1 MPILGRSGESLG
13 TRLFG
18 PAGRGEASKKIFS
31 KDVVSNVYNRAKK
44 GYQNAGGFLG
54 PTAHAAEM
62 PVVYSGTPSGP
73 RQNYSPVQVTP
84 TQKNFSINTDPGLGG
99 GSEGGGGKVSNF
111 KTDGS
116 ETQSEL
122 DFLRKKQLGAI
133 SDEYESES
141 KRLRDV
147 ENRARSAYD
156 QSLSQAQAY
165 YPEFQRL
172 IGEQQAS
179 TEGQIGNLENQRKY
193 ESERALGQ
201 ARQLLADL
209 NRRQYAQM
217 SATGNYGS
225 SVPEAFA
232 DQFGNKAY
240 AAQAGIQQS
249 RDAALNELSSK
260 RIEAKQYFDGKLAEG
275 KQKYDTLISSLQQQ
289 LNAQLDQ
296 IGQAKGQAA
305 SAKRAQSLEAWNN
318 YVNNKFS
325 LDQELRNYQN
335 QLIQYQ
341 AQQTAL
347 EDDSTNPLATAVIPG
362 VDSSANSQI
371 LGDITGKVQQNANPL
386 AMSQAPIYSKRKL
399 SPEEQQLYGN
409 DVGLQLNSPIA

>member
-18 PAGRGEASKKIFS
+18 PAGAGEASKKIFN
-31 KDVVSNVYNRAKK
+31 KNVVSNVYNRAKQ
-44 GYQNAGGFLG
+44 GYNSAGGFLG
-54 PTAHAAEM
+54 QTAHAAEM
-62 PVVYSGTPSGP
+62 PVVFNGVSSEPG
-73 RQNYSPVQVTP
+73 QNYSPAKVTP
-84 TQKNFSINTDPGLGG
+84 TTKNFSIDTGAGSG
-99 GSEGGGGKVSNF
+99 GSGGGGGKVSNF

-122 DFLRKKQLGAI
+122 NFLRKKQLGAI
-133 SDEYESES
+133 DDEYDSER
-141 KRLRDV
+141 KRLGDV
-147 ENRARSAYD
+147 ENRARSAYG
-156 QSLSQAQAY
+156 QSMTQAQAY

-249 RDAALNELSSK
+249 RDTALNELASK

-275 KQKYDTLISSLQQQ
+275 KQKYDTLITGLQSQ

-296 IGQAKGQAA
+296 IGQAKGAAA

-341 AQQTAL
+341 SQQTAL
-347 EDDSTNPLATAVIPG
+347 EDDSANPLATATIPG
-362 VDSSANSQI
+362 INSSMNSQI
-371 LGDITGKVQQNANPL
+371 LGDITGKVQQNENPM

-399 SPEEQQLYGN
+399 SPDEQQLYGN